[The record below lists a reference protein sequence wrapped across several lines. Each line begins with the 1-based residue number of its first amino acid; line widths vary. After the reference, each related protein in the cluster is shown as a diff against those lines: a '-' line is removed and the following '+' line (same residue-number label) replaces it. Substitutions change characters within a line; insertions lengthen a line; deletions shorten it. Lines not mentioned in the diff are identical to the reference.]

1 MNGTA
6 QPARPW
12 LDLYAPGQGADLA
25 PQFTDMLTLF
35 ESSLAAAP
43 DLPIVRYF
51 DGGLSLRQLDQAA
64 GALARALQERGFA
77 AGDRLAVYTQ
87 NNPAFVIGL
96 VAAWKLGGIAVPVNP
111 MNRERELRYILE
123 NAGARALLCLDQLY
137 LDVAREVHAA
147 GGLPLATVV
156 TTSALDWQT
165 RNDARVLG
173 DGPRLPVADG
183 TLDLLALVRSGGQPA
198 SLARRP
204 TAGDTTVI
212 T

>member
-96 VAAWKLGGIAVPVNP
+96 VAAKSWPP
-111 MNRERELRYILE
+111 
-123 NAGARALLCLDQLY
+123 
-137 LDVAREVHAA
+137 
-147 GGLPLATVV
+147 
-156 TTSALDWQT
+156 
-165 RNDARVLG
+165 
-173 DGPRLPVADG
+173 
-183 TLDLLALVRSGGQPA
+183 
-198 SLARRP
+198 RP
-204 TAGDTTVI
+204 TASTN
-212 T
+212 